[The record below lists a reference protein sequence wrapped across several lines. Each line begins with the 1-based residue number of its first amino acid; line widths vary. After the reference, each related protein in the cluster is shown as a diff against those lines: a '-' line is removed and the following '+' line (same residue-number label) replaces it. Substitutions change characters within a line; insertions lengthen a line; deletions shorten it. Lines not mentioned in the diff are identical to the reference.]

1 MKEEIVSVIFYAKST
16 GIPRVRI
23 CAILQINVRRIE
35 RWVARRRDTGN
46 MDNHKPGPK
55 KPVNAI
61 MPCEKQAVLD
71 YVHLEETVDYSL
83 RVLAC
88 KGAELGLFYVS
99 ATTIRGIL
107 FEEGILSDR
116 RSLVRRTGAGRKPD
130 RPDELTGPNQCW
142 CWDLSYIRTD
152 LPRIFWYLY
161 VMLDEWS
168 RKVVAWLI
176 SPSLRHEYAQN
187 LIDDAYIGEGL
198 LDVPRD
204 QLPVVVNDRGS
215 QMKQKNV
222 MQMMRDFGLTQT
234 FSRPRTPNDNP
245 FIESL
250 FSTVKTAPA
259 YPGLFPS
266 SSIETAIDFFEHYFR
281 WYNNEHFHSGIGYIH
296 PIDKHEGRA
305 EEILKYRKE
314 CLTKQRVQR
323 KLYWLGKNQIIGS
336 GL

>member
-1 MKEEIVSVIFYAKST
+1 ME
-16 GIPRVRI
+16 
-23 CAILQINVRRIE
+23 
-35 RWVARRRDTGN
+35 
-46 MDNHKPGPK
+46 NHKPGPK

-61 MPCEKQAVLD
+61 MPHEKQAVLD
-71 YVHLEETVDYSL
+71 YVGLEETVDYSL

-88 KGAELGLFYVS
+88 RGAEQGLFFVS
-99 ATTIRGIL
+99 ATSIRNIL
-107 FEEGILSDR
+107 FEADILSDR
-116 RSLVRRTGAGRKPD
+116 RPPVRRTGAGKKPG

-176 SPSLRHEYAQN
+176 SPSLEHEYAKR
-187 LIDDAYIGEGL
+187 LIDNAYLSEGL

-215 QMKQKNV
+215 QMKAKPV
-222 MQMMRDFGLTQT
+222 KRMMLDMGLTQT

-259 YPGLFPS
+259 YPDWFPS
-266 SSIETAIDFFEHYFR
+266 NSIEVAVDYFR
-281 WYNNEHFHSGIGYIH
+281 DYFHWYNNEHFHSGIGYVH
-296 PIDKHEGRA
+296 PIDKHKGRA

-323 KLYWLGKNQIIGS
+323 KLYWSGKNQIIRS